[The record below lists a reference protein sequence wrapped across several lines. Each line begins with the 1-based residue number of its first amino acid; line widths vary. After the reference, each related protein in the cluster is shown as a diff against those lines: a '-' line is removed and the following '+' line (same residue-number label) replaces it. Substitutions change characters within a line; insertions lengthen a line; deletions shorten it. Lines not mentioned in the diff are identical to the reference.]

1 MELFQEFLAWK
12 ECREKAS
19 RSSTAVVTDSDTDN
33 HESLAASPALAAVN
47 SSSAID
53 SEIESSSPGTI
64 LSGSADD
71 YLAKRAKGKQ
81 STQAA
86 KKFRVRFKKK

>member
-1 MELFQEFLAWK
+1 MELFQDFLAWK

-19 RSSTAVVTDSDTDN
+19 RSSTAVVTDSYTDD

-53 SEIESSSPGTI
+53 SESSSPGTI